1 MANSKKNSRKYLTI
15 GAIIFGLAM
24 LALAFWPS
32 AIAVDMDE
40 VTSGPMRVSIDEEGR
55 TQVHDAYLV
64 SAPSNGRL
72 QRIDIPTL
80 HKIRR

>member
-55 TQVHDAYLV
+55 T
-64 SAPSNGRL
+64 
-72 QRIDIPTL
+72 
-80 HKIRR
+80 